1 MYDGIPFL
9 GKTMY
14 DYMCKNMYECVFVN
28 RKIISSRVGG
38 FLHFIYYYIFCFY
51 NDGKVLLYTHKTP
64 V

>member
-38 FLHFIYYYIFCFY
+38 VYILYITIFSVFIIMEKYYFTLTRC
-51 NDGKVLLYTHKTP
+51 
-64 V
+64 

>member
-1 MYDGIPFL
+1 MCDGIPFV

-38 FLHFIYYYIFCFY
+38 VTFYI
-51 NDGKVLLYTHKTP
+51 LLYFLFL
-64 V
+64 